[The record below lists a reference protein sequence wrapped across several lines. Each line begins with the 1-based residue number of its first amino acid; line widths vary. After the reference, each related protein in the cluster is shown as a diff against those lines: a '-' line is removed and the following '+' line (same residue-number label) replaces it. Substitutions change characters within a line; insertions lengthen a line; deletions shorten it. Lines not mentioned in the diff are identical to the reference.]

1 MSLYPK
7 AEKIIK
13 DFIFMLIGEHKKRII
28 LFLYFS
34 LYSIWKINCLQRI
47 HKQWQTNTHYI
58 VLDLFDISHLYSS

>member
-34 LYSIWKINCLQRI
+34 LYSEAENKLSAKN
-47 HKQWQTNTHYI
+47 
-58 VLDLFDISHLYSS
+58 S